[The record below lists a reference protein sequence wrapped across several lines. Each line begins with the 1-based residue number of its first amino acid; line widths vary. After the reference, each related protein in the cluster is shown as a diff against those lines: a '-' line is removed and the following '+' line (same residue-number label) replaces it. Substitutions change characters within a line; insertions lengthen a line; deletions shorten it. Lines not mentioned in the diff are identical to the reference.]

1 MEHLEVKCI
10 IEFLDRMVGDI
21 HAHGETNHDNL
32 AYDNLM
38 AFDEVLD
45 SMVDEIVDEAKKC
58 HSPYYS
64 EKRSGEY
71 ALNMLINIHEYI
83 EDTLS
88 SLQESHEK
96 KEQEQ
101 IQDINEVYVSVYYSF
116 ENSAPLYK
124 FKTKKGANDFIKKQY
139 KEMLNRSQNDDY
151 ADVGTS
157 HYEDGFAQI
166 VFDNDTSDTIEWNI
180 CQVMKPKE
188 GGMEN
193 VSK

>member
-1 MEHLEVKCI
+1 MEHLDEEII
-10 IEFLDRMVGDI
+10 IEMLNRMIGSI

-38 AFDEVLD
+38 TFDEVL
-45 SMVDEIVDEAKKC
+45 SRMFDEIVDEAKKC
-58 HSPYYS
+58 NSPYFS

-71 ALNMLINIHEYI
+71 ALNMLVDMHEYI

-88 SLQESHEK
+88 SLQKSHEK
-96 KEQEQ
+96 KEQKQ
-101 IQDINEVYVSVYYSF
+101 IQDNNEVYVSIYYSF

-124 FKTKKGANDFIKKQY
+124 FKTKKEANNFIKKQY
-139 KEMLNRSQNDDY
+139 KEMLNRIQNDDY
-151 ADVGTS
+151 ADVDTS

-180 CQVMKPKE
+180 CKALKP
-188 GGMEN
+188 
-193 VSK
+193 